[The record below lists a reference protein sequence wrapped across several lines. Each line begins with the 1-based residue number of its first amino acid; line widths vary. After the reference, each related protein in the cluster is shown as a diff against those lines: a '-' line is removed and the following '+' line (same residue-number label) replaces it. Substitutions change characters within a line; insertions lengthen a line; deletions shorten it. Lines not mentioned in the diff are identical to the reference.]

1 MILRNS
7 MGEIVFSACRA
18 LFSCR
23 DALEAELCACMEG
36 LSSAIQRSELPI
48 VMEVDTGEMV
58 NMLTNGGVNRSAYAS
73 LVNEIRFLLSL
84 RQFCITH
91 VSRSQNK
98 AADSLAS
105 FGRITG
111 RTMTWLKSGPADV
124 LEVVA
129 EDCKEPVIE

>member
-7 MGEIVFSACRA
+7 VGEIVFSACRA

-48 VMEVDTGEMV
+48 VIETDSTEMV
-58 NMLTNGGVNRSAYAS
+58 SMLNEGGVNRSAYAS
-73 LVNEIRFLLSL
+73 LVNEIRFLLTL
-84 RQFCITH
+84 RQVCITH
-91 VSRSQNK
+91 VPRSQNK
-98 AADSLAS
+98 AADGLAS

-111 RTMTWLKSGPADV
+111 RTMTWLNLGPADV